1 MENYFD
7 GVENTQDYLNGLKI
21 NSLMDHVRMPNQSEL
36 ATHLRMVY
44 GHVDWDELIYKIDE
58 DTFNQIW
65 KNRDSICEGE
75 NVVARMKMGDHVAI
89 VNNCDMGPLSFKR
102 MITNSVCF
110 EVYDLNEAID
120 KAAHFFV
127 DDLMESLFSFP
138 LFTPYFLIAF
148 RLALMDGD
156 MPDDERFEPERLEE
170 VWRKTYSSV
179 LYFAGQKLQHNA
191 IELGKSN
198 HCLEF
203 NLDDYKVED
212 YLEAMNDAE

>member
-7 GVENTQDYLNGLKI
+7 GVENTQDYLKGLKI
-21 NSLMDHVRMPNQSEL
+21 KSLMDHVRMPNQAEL
-36 ATHLRMVY
+36 TTHLRMVY

-58 DTFNQIW
+58 DTFDQIW
-65 KNRDSICEGE
+65 KNKDNICEGE

-120 KAAHFFV
+120 RAADFFV
-127 DDLMESLFSFP
+127 DDLMESVFSFP

-170 VWRKTYSSV
+170 VWRKMYSTV
-179 LYFAGQKLQHNA
+179 LYFAGQKICDKALDM
-191 IELGKSN
+191 GKSDP
-198 HCLEF
+198 CIAFDLP
-203 NLDDYKVED
+203 DYRIEN
-212 YLEAMNDAE
+212 YMEAMKDAE